1 MGGSVGS
8 KEPDM
13 ASSIKR
19 VTTAASFGTVL
30 EWYDFFLYG
39 TAAALFFPQLFF
51 PESDPISGTLLSFAV
66 YATGFVARPLGGILA
81 GHFGDRV
88 GRRSMLMV
96 TLLTMGIGTC
106 AIGLL
111 PTYDQVGQV
120 APILLVGLRVVQG
133 IATGGEWGGA
143 ALLTLEHTEE
153 RPGFFG
159 SFVSAAVFLGLV
171 LGTVTFTGL
180 SGLLSDDAMLAW
192 GWRLPFLLSVVIVL
206 VGLYIRRRISETP
219 AFTQIEESG
228 QKVRLPLLEA
238 LKHPRNILAIFFMR
252 IGQNTTFYIIAVFGL
267 SYATTTVGVSQS
279 VILTALVVGSL
290 TACVT
295 VPLFGHLGD
304 RLGFRKVV
312 AASLL
317 VQAAFAFPF
326 FWLVDTGSTGLIIIA
341 VLLGIAVGPAAS
353 DAIQPAYFTS
363 MFGTN
368 IRYSGVQIGR
378 EGGTIIGGGLSPLI
392 ATALLAWAGGPWAV
406 AGWMVLTSVAGFLA
420 VFAARP
426 VIEDAHLKSV
436 ESETP
441 MRVTPA

>member
-1 MGGSVGS
+1 
-8 KEPDM
+8 M
-13 ASSIKR
+13 ASSIKK

-51 PESDPISGTLLSFAV
+51 PEADPRTGTLLSFAV
-66 YATGFVARPLGGILA
+66 YATGFVARPLGGVVA
-81 GHFGDRV
+81 GHFGDRI
-88 GRRSMLMV
+88 GRRSMLMA
-96 TLLTMGIGTC
+96 TLLTMGIGTF

-111 PTYDQVGQV
+111 PTYAQIGAA
-120 APILLVGLRVVQG
+120 APILLVGLRIVQG

-143 ALLTLEHTEE
+143 ALLTLEHTTT
-153 RPGFFG
+153 RPGFIG

-171 LGTVTFTGL
+171 LGAVTFTAL
-180 SGLLSDDAMLAW
+180 AGLLSEDAMFSW
-192 GWRLPFLLSVVIVL
+192 GWRLPFLLSMLLVF
-206 VGLYIRRRISETP
+206 VGLYIRRRITESPE
-219 AFTQIEESG
+219 FTEIEQSG
-228 QKVRLPLLEA
+228 QKVRLPLVEA

-267 SYATTTVGVSQS
+267 TYATTSVGVPQS
-279 VILTALVVGSL
+279 TILTALVIGSV
-290 TACVT
+290 TACFT

-304 RLGFRKVV
+304 RFGFKKVM
-312 AASLL
+312 ATSLA
-317 VQAAFAFPF
+317 VQALFAFPF
-326 FWLVDTGSTGLIIIA
+326 FWLVDTGSVTVIIVA
-341 VLLGIAVGPAAS
+341 VTLGIAVGPAAS

-406 AGWMVLTSVAGFLA
+406 AGWMVITSLAGFLA

-426 VIEDAHLKSV
+426 ISEQPPAPRLHGRRPDAAHTGPS
-436 ESETP
+436 SAQ
-441 MRVTPA
+441 R